1 MPGSRAF
8 LVVLLA
14 IGLAR
19 AACADPGVLI
29 PSNVS
34 DRPDPSVLSLE
45 RMDLKAEVD
54 GRFARVRLVQVFAS
68 HVGRE
73 LEAEYVFLLPSG
85 TSLSDFAIWE
95 DGVRVP
101 GVILER
107 ARARMHYEELTANK
121 VDPGLLEKSEHAEES
136 NTFSV
141 KVFPIPAYGT
151 KRLEL
156 EYTQELGLV
165 SGHARLVVP
174 LKPARYGKLAA
185 GRFRVDYRV
194 RCPSPLTALTVGGA
208 SIRAVPSATGPA
220 EHAGAFEAAPFEFAD
235 DFWLDLEFPR
245 GPTRSVFLTYR
256 DAARARKDLS
266 PFGAG
271 RVYSDERGY
280 FLLDTEFNLGADRGQ
295 GEEGR
300 SPVAVSVLFDTSLS
314 MRWQKLDEAF
324 EVARS
329 ALARLGARDRFA
341 LTLFNDRV
349 APMAGG
355 LRPGGEAEASKA
367 LDFVRAG
374 SLAGGTDLAA
384 AFREG
389 LKPLESAP
397 AGTQRLLLLVSDGHA
412 TDSPLALAAL
422 EKAFDEAN
430 RKAGARLMTFGVGSD
445 ANRTLLGRLA
455 SASKGQFVW
464 AAETED
470 LAVPLAGFLDRFGRA
485 SVEQVRLSFAVP
497 DNVEMIYPAGPQV
510 AYDRSAIRFVGRY
523 KGPLAGTGV
532 TLEGEGPG
540 GPVRRE
546 QKVELPAAAP
556 ARPWL
561 ARVWARERV
570 DHLLERIALEGE
582 QEDWIEE
589 IIALARE
596 HKFVTPY
603 TSFLAAPRA
612 LLRPRIIKPGDPVL
626 RVKTPDDIVA
636 VTAIFP
642 FGLTRA
648 LRFLPDEKLWEVR
661 FLAPASMKDGTYRA
675 SLVLTD
681 RAGHKLLEE
690 KSFVID
696 SRPPAVRLARP
707 LAASAPGQDV
717 RLEVY
722 ADADTRRVT
731 ARVPG
736 LPPVELRYD
745 TRAKASVALVRLPAS
760 MPAGRYPVRLTAE
773 DLAHNVSFAET
784 ALEVR

>member
-1 MPGSRAF
+1 
-8 LVVLLA
+8 
-14 IGLAR
+14 
-19 AACADPGVLI
+19 
-29 PSNVS
+29 
-34 DRPDPSVLSLE
+34 
-45 RMDLKAEVD
+45 
-54 GRFARVRLVQVFAS
+54 
-68 HVGRE
+68 
-73 LEAEYVFLLPSG
+73 
-85 TSLSDFAIWE
+85 
-95 DGVRVP
+95 
-101 GVILER
+101 
-107 ARARMHYEELTANK
+107 MHYEELTANK

-141 KVFPIPAYGT
+141 KVFPIPAYGS

-156 EYTQELGLV
+156 EYTQELALI

-174 LKPARYGKLAA
+174 LKPARYRKLAA
-185 GRFRVDYRV
+185 GRFRADYRV
-194 RCPSPLTALTVGGA
+194 VCPSPLAKLGAGGGA
-208 SIRAVPSATGPA
+208 LKPVPSATGPA
-220 EHAGAFEAAPFEFAD
+220 EYAGSFEAAPFEFAD
-235 DFWLDLEFPR
+235 DFWLDLEFPS
-245 GPTRSVFLTYR
+245 GPTRSVFLAYR

-271 RVYSDERGY
+271 KVYSDERGY
-280 FLLDTEFNLGADRGQ
+280 FLFDTEFNLGADRGK

-324 EVARS
+324 EVARA
-329 ALARLGARDRFA
+329 ALTRLEPRDRFA
-341 LTLFNDRV
+341 LALFNDRV

-355 LRPGGEAEASKA
+355 LRPGGNAETTKA

-389 LKPLESAP
+389 LKPLETAP
-397 AGTQRLLLLVSDGHA
+397 AGCQRLLLLVSDGHA
-412 TDSPLALAAL
+412 TDSPLALAGL
-422 EKAFDEAN
+422 QRAFEESN
-430 RKAGARLMTFGVGSD
+430 RTAGARLMTFGIGSD
-445 ANRTLLGRLA
+445 ANRMLLGKLA
-455 SASKGQFVW
+455 AGSKGQFVW
-464 AAETED
+464 ASETED
-470 LAVPLAGFLDRFGRA
+470 LTVPLAGFLDRFGRA
-485 SVEQVRLSFAVP
+485 SLEQVRLSFAVP

-510 AYDRSAIRFVGRY
+510 AYDRSAVRFVGRY
-523 KGPLAGTGV
+523 KGPLTDTGL
-532 TLEGEGPG
+532 TLEAEGPG

-546 QKVELPAAAP
+546 QKVELPAAEP

-570 DHLLERIALEGE
+570 DWLLERIALEGE

-589 IIALARE
+589 LIALARE

-612 LLRPRIIKPGDPVL
+612 LLRPRIIKPGDPLL
-626 RVKTPDDIVA
+626 RVKTPEDIVA

-648 LRFLPDEKLWEVR
+648 LRFVPDEKLWEIR
-661 FLAPASMKDGTYRA
+661 FLAPVSMKDGTYRA
-675 SLVLTD
+675 TLVLTD
-681 RAGHKLLEE
+681 RAGRKYLEE

-696 SRPPAVRLARP
+696 SRPPAVRAVRP
-707 LAASAPGQDV
+707 LTAGAPGQDV

-736 LPPVELRYD
+736 LPPVDLRYD
-745 TRAKASVALVRLPAS
+745 ARAKASVALVRLPAS
-760 MPAGRYPVRLTAE
+760 MLAGRYPVRLTAE